1 MSLAEKLNLYKGEE
15 LIATEDK
22 TGDRTTVEITGLE
35 SNTDYVEGTYQVAFE
50 NETGES
56 PKVDVPGFK
65 TKAVGVVSISLDNT
79 TLSLETEGTGQLN
92 VTVNPEDADNTNVT
106 FKSNNEDVATVDN
119 TGSVLA
125 IGAGTATI
133 TATSEDGSKT
143 ATCEVT
149 VQDPIP
155 EAPSN
160 VNVEPSETTATITV

>member
-22 TGDRTTVEITGLE
+22 TGDLTTVEITGLD

-50 NETGES
+50 NDTGES

-92 VTVNPEDADNTNVT
+92 VTVNPRMQITLMLH
-106 FKSNNEDVATVDN
+106 SNQTM
-119 TGSVLA
+119 
-125 IGAGTATI
+125 
-133 TATSEDGSKT
+133 KM
-143 ATCEVT
+143 
-149 VQDPIP
+149 
-155 EAPSN
+155 
-160 VNVEPSETTATITV
+160 

>member
-1 MSLAEKLNLYKGEE
+1 MAEKLNLYKGEE

-22 TGDRTTVEITGLE
+22 KGDLTTIEITGLE
-35 SNTDYVEGTYQVAFE
+35 SNTEYVVGTYQVAFE

-56 PKVDVPGFK
+56 PKVDVPAFK

-79 TLSLETEGTGQLN
+79 ALSLETEGTGQLN
-92 VTVNPEDADNTNVT
+92 VTVNPANADNTNVT
-106 FKSNNEDVATVDN
+106 FSSSDDSVATVDN

-133 TATSEDGSKT
+133 TATSEDGNKT

-155 EAPSN
+155 EAPVN